1 MPINLKSRSTS
12 EYLSPPYRFTDP
24 IMIALMTDWH
34 IGIHKIFSIL
44 ELDKYSEL
52 NGFLMALCV

>member
-1 MPINLKSRSTS
+1 MV
-12 EYLSPPYRFTDP
+12 
-24 IMIALMTDWH
+24 ALMTDWH

-52 NGFLMALCV
+52 NGFLMALCVLIVCQLSLMVQ